1 MRISKKLQQFLHEY
15 EQYFRHVL
23 KPTYDEVKQY
33 LKQLEDSSLWNLNT
47 IGSTT
52 VNQSP
57 IRMTMIRIKRP
68 EATVDK
74 ISRSPDK
81 FPDGL
86 SSQSLKKMCDTIGVR
101 ILVYFLSQLP
111 HLDRKLRNSEM
122 FEISKEIPPEAY
134 MEEDLLIRLGL
145 SHLKRKKK
153 GSGYSSIHY
162 TVRLTQSSIPKKNRP
177 FFEIQVRTLA
187 QELWSEME
195 HMLVYKPENR
205 ANFSAKRRFEILS
218 RELNVIDEHFNL
230 LYEEFLQRR
239 ETVEYGNTDML
250 NSENLPAI
258 LAEIGIKC
266 PLKDHYDIIKILSS
280 RGINTVGDILEVA
293 TPDRIEAIRNTYFSS
308 TGHAPGHL
316 EILAILGS
324 IKGAKTVSAEIE
336 RIKVQIE
343 YHRSWNTFKKE
354 LSNRRLHQKQ
364 ES

>member
-23 KPTYDEVKQY
+23 KPTYDEVKKY

-101 ILVYFLSQLP
+101 ILVY
-111 HLDRKLRNSEM
+111 
-122 FEISKEIPPEAY
+122 
-134 MEEDLLIRLGL
+134 
-145 SHLKRKKK
+145 
-153 GSGYSSIHY
+153 
-162 TVRLTQSSIPKKNRP
+162 
-177 FFEIQVRTLA
+177 
-187 QELWSEME
+187 
-195 HMLVYKPENR
+195 KPENR

-239 ETVEYGNTDML
+239 ETVKYGNTDML

-266 PLKDHYDIIKILSS
+266 SLKDHYDIIKILSS
-280 RGINTVGDILEVA
+280 RGINTVGDIIEIA
-293 TPDRIEAIRNTYFSS
+293 TPDRIEAIRNMYFSS

-364 ES
+364 EA